1 MKKGKTA
8 FPFWK
13 QAERTIAA
21 QLRLKGVPCKLIGS
35 QHLDWDI
42 ETKSGLHVEC
52 KAARL
57 LRGRR
62 KTHLIRSPF
71 WVVGIA
77 RPKGR
82 THQLREKSVDFYI
95 IRLLGQD
102 FRKVYVILPAPLKVK
117 QLQITVRQLLTKFRD
132 NIDAWHLIVAADKKR
147 PLASRARK
155 ACSFNSMG
163 RNHDRN
169 HARNPRAS
177 RHNHGGSSSR

>member
-1 MKKGKTA
+1 MRKGKKAKTA

-21 QLRLKGVPCKLIGS
+21 QLRLKGVPCSLMAEEHK
-35 QHLDWDI
+35 DWDI

-62 KTHLIRSPF
+62 KTHLTRSPF

-82 THQLREKSVDFYI
+82 THQLREESVDFYV
-95 IRLLGQD
+95 IRLVGQNL
-102 FRKVYVILPAPLKVK
+102 RKIYVILPSPIGAK
-117 QLQITVRQLLTKFRD
+117 QLQITFRQLLTKYRD
-132 NIDAWHLIVAADKKR
+132 YINAWHLIAA
-147 PLASRARK
+147 AEAGRK
-155 ACSFNSMG
+155 
-163 RNHDRN
+163 HEQ
-169 HARNPRAS
+169 H
-177 RHNHGGSSSR
+177 